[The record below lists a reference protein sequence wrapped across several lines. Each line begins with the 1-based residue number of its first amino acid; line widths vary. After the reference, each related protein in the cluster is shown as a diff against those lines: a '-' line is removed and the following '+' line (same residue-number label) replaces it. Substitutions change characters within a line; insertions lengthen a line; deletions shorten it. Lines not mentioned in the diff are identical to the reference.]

1 MAEVLPF
8 PGSPGNESVAAAAS
22 PQCRRLARVLLM
34 TQEMLERALE
44 EDWDAV
50 AERERERRDDLRR
63 CFTEATPAEHGELVA
78 EALAALLHLNEEL
91 MALLAAARERVLEQ
105 GVAQV
110 RTRTAIDRYRDVNGG
125 R

>member
-1 MAEVLPF
+1 
-8 PGSPGNESVAAAAS
+8 
-22 PQCRRLARVLLM
+22 M
-34 TQEMLERALE
+34 TQEMLERARE

-105 GVAQV
+105 GVTQV

>member
-8 PGSPGNESVAAAAS
+8 PGCERVAAAAS
-22 PQCRRLARVLLM
+22 PQCRRLARVLLI
-34 TQEMLERALE
+34 TQEMLERARE
-44 EDWDAV
+44 DDWDAV

-63 CFTEATPAEHGELVA
+63 CFAEATPAEHGELVA
-78 EALAALLHLNEEL
+78 EALAGLLQLNEEL
-91 MALLAAARERVLEQ
+91 MALLATARERVLEQ
-105 GVAQV
+105 GVAQA